1 MERYRI
7 LCLDGGGIRGYLSV
21 LLLERLEQAHPG
33 FLEQIDL
40 FAGTSTGSIIAL
52 ALAAGKPISAVR
64 ELYERHGEHIF
75 RDSLLD
81 NVRDV
86 GFALGAKYA
95 NTNLGEVL
103 TAEFGE
109 SRLRDLQKQVLIP
122 SFDLD
127 HQPPEEDEMTRMWK
141 AKFFHNFE
149 GPTSDECEKVVDVA
163 LRSSAAPFYFPVYQ
177 GYVDG
182 FVVANNPS
190 MCAVAK
196 VLKADAA
203 KLDDIVLLSVGTGL
217 NPRHLD
223 ADNSDWGWARW
234 MVQLHPTSRQ
244 WYGMPLIYMMW
255 EASVDLARY
264 ECQQLLG
271 DRFCRL
277 DPLLKKPVDID
288 EVRRMPYLREA
299 AMNTDLEKTIAWL
312 ERKMSTF
319 GIAV

>member
-1 MERYRI
+1 MKRYRI

-21 LLLERLEQAHPG
+21 LLLERLETAYPG

-52 ALAAGKPISAVR
+52 ALAMGKPVSAVR
-64 ELYERHGEHIF
+64 ELYERHGRFIF
-75 RDSLLD
+75 SDSLLD
-81 NVRDV
+81 YVRDL
-86 GFALGAKYA
+86 GFALGAKYDNA
-95 NTNLGEVL
+95 NLRSVL
-103 TAEFGE
+103 AAEFGE
-109 SRLRDLQKQVLIP
+109 SRLRDLPRKVLIP

-127 HQPPEEDEMTRMWK
+127 NQPDDTDAPRIWK
-141 AKFFHNFE
+141 AKFFHNYA
-149 GPTSDECEKVVDVA
+149 GPTSDECENVVDVA

-190 MCAVAK
+190 MCALTK
-196 VLKADAA
+196 VLKAKAA
-203 KLDDIVLLSVGTGL
+203 ALEDIVLFSVGTGL
-217 NPRHLD
+217 NPRYLD

-234 MVQLHPTSRQ
+234 MIQLHPSRRQ

-264 ECQQLLG
+264 ECEQLLG
-271 DRFCRL
+271 DRFHRL

-288 EVRRMPYLREA
+288 EVRHMSILHDA
-299 AMNTDLEKTIAWL
+299 AIETDLAITMKWL
-312 ERKMSTF
+312 EQEMLTSVT
-319 GIAV
+319 AA